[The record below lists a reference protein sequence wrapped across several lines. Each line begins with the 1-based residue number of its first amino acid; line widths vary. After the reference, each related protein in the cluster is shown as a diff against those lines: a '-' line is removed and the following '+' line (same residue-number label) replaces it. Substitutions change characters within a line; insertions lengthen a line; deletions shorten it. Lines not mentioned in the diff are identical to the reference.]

1 MSRRRR
7 GTEEKPIH
15 RRGDTMCIKEWKE
28 MCTAVK
34 ERYNILEE
42 THSRLDQDG
51 VEEYGRF

>member
-1 MSRRRR
+1 MRRRRR

-15 RRGDTMCIKEWKE
+15 GRGDTMCIKEWKE

-34 ERYNILEE
+34 ERYSILEE